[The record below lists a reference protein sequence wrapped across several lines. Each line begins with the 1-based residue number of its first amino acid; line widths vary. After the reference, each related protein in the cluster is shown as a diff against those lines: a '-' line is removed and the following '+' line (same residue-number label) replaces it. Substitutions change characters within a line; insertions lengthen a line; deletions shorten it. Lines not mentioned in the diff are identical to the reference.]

1 MSNLNALGKEI
12 NALKMKQ
19 RRADEKYQQSS
30 SEIWA
35 RIELLEK
42 LALENTGVDAGEV
55 SPSVLIA
62 LNKAAIR
69 RGYKK

>member
-1 MSNLNALGKEI
+1 MDALEKEI

-19 RRADEKYQQSS
+19 RRADEKYKQSS

-42 LALENTGVDAGEV
+42 LALENTGVDAGKID
-55 SPSVLIA
+55 PSVQIA
-62 LNKAAIR
+62 LNKVAIR
-69 RGYKK
+69 RYGTRK